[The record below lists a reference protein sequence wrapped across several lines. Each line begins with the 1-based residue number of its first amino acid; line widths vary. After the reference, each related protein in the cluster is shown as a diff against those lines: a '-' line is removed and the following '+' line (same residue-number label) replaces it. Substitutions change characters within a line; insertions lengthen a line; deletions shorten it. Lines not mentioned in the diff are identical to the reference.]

1 VPPSLTREG
10 IITNRQE
17 GGFEVSVGESVLDAI
32 GNTPLV
38 RLRRVSRGL
47 KPRIYAKLEFMNP
60 GGSVKDRIAAYLVAD
75 AEKRRLLKKGGTII
89 EPTSGNT
96 GVGLAMLAAVR
107 GYKVIF
113 TMPDKVS
120 EEKKAL
126 LRAYGAKLVVAPTEL
141 PPTSPEHYVNVAR
154 RLQKETPNSFMPNQY
169 QNLANPKAHYSTTG
183 PEIWRQTEGRV
194 DALVAGVG
202 TGGTISGVGRYLKQ
216 RKKGLLVVGVEPEG
230 SIYGNLK
237 RGTKPSPHPYLVEG
251 IGEDFV
257 PGTYDQGVVDE
268 IITVGDTESISMARR
283 LAVEEGILAGGSS
296 GTAVVGALELAKRRP
311 KLKFVVV
318 ILPDSGRSYLSKLYN
333 PAWLKKHG
341 LSQD

>member
-1 VPPSLTREG
+1 
-10 IITNRQE
+10 
-17 GGFEVSVGESVLDAI
+17 
-32 GNTPLV
+32 
-38 RLRRVSRGL
+38 
-47 KPRIYAKLEFMNP
+47 MNP
-60 GGSVKDRIAAYLVAD
+60 GGSVKDRIAGYLVAD
-75 AEKRRLLKKGGTII
+75 AEKRHLLKKGGTII

-107 GYKVIF
+107 GYKAIF

-120 EEKKAL
+120 EEKRAL

-141 PPTSPEHYVNVAR
+141 PPSSPAHYVNVAK

-169 QNLANPKAHYSTTG
+169 ENLANPKAHYATTG
-183 PEIWRQTEGRV
+183 PEIWRQTNGRI

-202 TGGTISGVGRYLKQ
+202 TGGTISGAGKYLKQ
-216 RKKGLLVVGVEPEG
+216 RKKSLLVVGVEPEG

-237 RGTKPSPHPYLVEG
+237 HGRNEPLHPYLVEG

-257 PGTYDQGVVDE
+257 PGSYDPSVVDD
-268 IITVGDTESISMARR
+268 IITVSDARSITTAHR

-296 GTAVVGALELAKRRP
+296 GTAVAGALELAKRRP
-311 KLKFVVV
+311 KLKFIVV
-318 ILPDSGRSYLSKLYN
+318 ILPDSGRSYLSKVYN
-333 PAWLKKHG
+333 PSWLKKHG